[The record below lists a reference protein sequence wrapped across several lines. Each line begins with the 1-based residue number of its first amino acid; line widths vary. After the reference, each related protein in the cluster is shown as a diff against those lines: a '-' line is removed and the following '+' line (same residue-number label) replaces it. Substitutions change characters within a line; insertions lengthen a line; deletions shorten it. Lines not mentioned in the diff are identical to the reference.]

1 MNYKPYTMQD
11 VYQGENKNL
20 FSVISTFA
28 GGGGSSTGY
37 RLAGGKILAINEF
50 VEEARNT
57 YAANYPHTPII
68 PDDIKKLSG
77 ADIREVAGVAVGEL
91 DLLDGSPPCSA
102 FSIAG
107 RGFTHHGGS
116 QKAGYGRSKHYSDE
130 QTVENIEDLFF
141 EFLRVAKDIQPKVI
155 IGENVKG
162 LTIGD
167 AKEYYHRIINEF
179 DKIGYDVCSK
189 VLNAKYFGVPQSRT
203 RTIFIALRKDITTK
217 VGMSFMNIHSVF
229 PSENKEIV
237 PLAVAMEDLEID
249 QEEADW
255 LEKKWLATAFH
266 KKTGYKF
273 YHNPDKVISGEQIGV
288 KNLHFSVKKTS
299 PIQPAPT
306 ITAMGSAATTGGAI
320 HWCEN
325 RKFTIRELMR
335 ITSLPDDFRLT
346 GTFNQK
352 AERCGRMVPSLMM
365 KAIAESVYTKVLSKL
380 K

>member
-1 MNYKPYTMQD
+1 MKYKPYTMAD

-50 VEEARNT
+50 VAEARET
-57 YAANYPHTPII
+57 YRANYPSTPII

-77 ADIREVAGVAVGEL
+77 ADILEVAGVPVGEL

-107 RGFTHHGGS
+107 RGFTHNAGS
-116 QKAGYGRSKHYSDE
+116 HKAGYGKSKHYSDE
-130 QTVENIEDLFF
+130 QNVENIEDLFF
-141 EFLRVAKDIQPKVI
+141 EFLRVAKEIQPKVI

-162 LTIGD
+162 LTIGE

-179 DKIGYDVCSK
+179 EKIGYDVCSK
-189 VLNAKYFGVPQSRT
+189 VLNAKHFGVAQSRT
-203 RTIFIALRKDITTK
+203 RTIFIALRKDITAK

-229 PSENKEIV
+229 PSENREII
-237 PLAVAMEDLEID
+237 PLASAMENLELD
-249 QEEADW
+249 NDEVTM
-255 LEKKWLATAFH
+255 LTEKWVRTAFH

-273 YHNPDKVISGEQIGV
+273 PQNPDKVISGENVGR
-288 KNLHFSVKKTS
+288 KNLHFSCKKTS
-299 PIQPAPT
+299 ALVPAPT
-306 ITAMGSAATTGGAI
+306 ITAMGAGWTTGGAI
-320 HWCEN
+320 HWAED
-325 RKFTIRELMR
+325 RKFTIKELMR

-346 GTFNQK
+346 GTFNQQ

-365 KAIAESVYTKVLSKL
+365 KAIAESVYEKVLSKL
-380 K
+380 

>member
-1 MNYKPYTMQD
+1 MTFIELFEGSDQFYLADPTKITFKKNGGVRWGVKR
-11 VYQGENKNL
+11 EFNK
-20 FSVISTFA
+20 
-28 GGGGSSTGY
+28 
-37 RLAGGKILAINEF
+37 
-50 VEEARNT
+50 
-57 YAANYPHTPII
+57 
-68 PDDIKKLSG
+68 
-77 ADIREVAGVAVGEL
+77 
-91 DLLDGSPPCSA
+91 
-102 FSIAG
+102 
-107 RGFTHHGGS
+107 
-116 QKAGYGRSKHYSDE
+116 
-130 QTVENIEDLFF
+130 
-141 EFLRVAKDIQPKVI
+141 
-155 IGENVKG
+155 
-162 LTIGD
+162 
-167 AKEYYHRIINEF
+167 
-179 DKIGYDVCSK
+179 
-189 VLNAKYFGVPQSRT
+189 
-203 RTIFIALRKDITTK
+203 
-217 VGMSFMNIHSVF
+217 
-229 PSENKEIV
+229 

-365 KAIAESVYTKVLSKL
+365 KAIAESVYDKVLRKL

>member
-1 MNYKPYTMQD
+1 MKYTPYTMND

-50 VEEARNT
+50 VEEARQT
-57 YAANYPHTPII
+57 YAANYPSTPII

-77 ADIREVAGVAVGEL
+77 ADILEVAGVGVGEL

-116 QKAGYGRSKHYSDE
+116 HKAGFGKKKHYSDE
-130 QTVENIEDLFF
+130 QEVENIEDLFF

-155 IGENVKG
+155 VGENVKG
-162 LTIGD
+162 LTIGE

-179 DKIGYDVCSK
+179 DNIGYDVCSK
-189 VLNAKYFGVPQSRT
+189 VLNAKHFGVAQSRT
-203 RTIFIALRKDITTK
+203 RTIFIALRKDITAK

-229 PSENKEIV
+229 PTESKEII
-237 PLAVAMEDLEID
+237 PLGEALEDLELD
-249 QEEADW
+249 QEEVNM
-255 LEKKWLATAFH
+255 LTEKWVQTAFH
-266 KKTGYKF
+266 KKTGF
-273 YHNPDKVISGEQIGV
+273 QFPQNPDKVISGEQIGK

-299 PIQPAPT
+299 AIQPSPT
-306 ITAMGSAATTGGAI
+306 ITAMGSAMTTGGAI
-320 HWCEN
+320 HWAED
-325 RKFTIRELMR
+325 RKFTIKELMR

-346 GTFNQK
+346 GTFNQR

-365 KAIAESVYTKVLSKL
+365 KAIAESVYNKVLSKL
-380 K
+380 